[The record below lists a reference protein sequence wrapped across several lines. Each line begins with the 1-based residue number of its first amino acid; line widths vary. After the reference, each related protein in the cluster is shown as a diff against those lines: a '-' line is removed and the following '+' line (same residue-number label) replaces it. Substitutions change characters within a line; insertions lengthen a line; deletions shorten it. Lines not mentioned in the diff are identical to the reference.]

1 MKHEMLRRFLVILL
15 LAVWFGGFTFYAE
28 IVIPSG
34 HKVLHSHL
42 RVGLIT
48 QEVTRWLNLIGI
60 VALAIFAWNVAA
72 LRNSEDKKRW
82 RVLRGSWGTMVLMQI
97 ALFALHPVL
106 DSQIV
111 ERGLSV
117 ETTFYSLHRVYLIVA
132 TVQWLATLV
141 YVWMS
146 LKLWKESDK

>member
-1 MKHEMLRRFLVILL
+1 MIRRFLVILA
-15 LAVWFGGFTFYAE
+15 LAIWFGGFTFYAE

-34 HKVLHSHL
+34 HKVLHSHI

-48 QEVTRWLNLIGI
+48 QEVTRWLNLIGV
-60 VALAIFAWNVAA
+60 VALAIFAWDIAA
-72 LRNSEDKKRW
+72 LRKTGDKKL
-82 RVLRGSWGTMVLMQI
+82 LRMLGGSWAIMVLMQI

-111 ERGLSV
+111 ERESI
-117 ETTFYSLHRVYLIVA
+117 ESTFYNLHRVYLIVA
-132 TVQWLATLV
+132 TAQWLATLV
-141 YVWMS
+141 YIWSS